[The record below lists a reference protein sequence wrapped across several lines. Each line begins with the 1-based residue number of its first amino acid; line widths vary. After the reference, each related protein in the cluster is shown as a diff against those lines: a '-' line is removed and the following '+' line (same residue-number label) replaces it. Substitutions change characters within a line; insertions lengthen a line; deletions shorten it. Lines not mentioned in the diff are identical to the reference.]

1 MWDWIKIVSLGL
13 VALAAIIANWAR
25 DTGYQ
30 VHALIVMDVAA
41 GLFIWTLR
49 NADEPKGPTPTS
61 YYDGVIRAGVIATTF
76 WGLAEFL
83 VGVFIAFQLAF
94 PALNVELLQGY
105 GNFGC
110 LRPLHTSAA
119 IFAFGGNGRC
129 CIEAAA
135 IMGFPDSVGRSSHY
149 GRRIARLPPPKPQ
162 HQSRNIGLRIGLTTT
177 APA

>member
-49 NADEPKGPTPTS
+49 NADEPKGPAPTS
-61 YYDGVIRAGVIATTF
+61 YNDRVIRAGVIATTF
-76 WGLAEFL
+76 WGLAGFL

-94 PALNVELLQGY
+94 PALNVELLKGY

-110 LRPLHTSAA
+110 LRPLHTS
-119 IFAFGGNGRC
+119 
-129 CIEAAA
+129 
-135 IMGFPDSVGRSSHY
+135 SHY
-149 GRRIARLPPPKPQ
+149 GWHIARLPPPKPQ
-162 HQSRNIGLRIGLTTT
+162 HQSRSIGLQIGLTAT